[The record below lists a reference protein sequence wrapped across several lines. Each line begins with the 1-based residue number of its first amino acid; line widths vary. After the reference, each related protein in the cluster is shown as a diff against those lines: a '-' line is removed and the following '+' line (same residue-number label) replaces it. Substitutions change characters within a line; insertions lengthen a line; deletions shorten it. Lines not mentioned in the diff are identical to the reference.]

1 MAMPILVP
9 ALAAGAMLVAI
20 AADGVPTFDARP
32 GCQAAADAST
42 EANRNIDS
50 CVASERQARDAL
62 LKQWQNFPA
71 RDRAECVSLTSMG
84 GPPSYIEVLT
94 CLEMARDARAL
105 HLDQDS
111 TGVASKPEAR
121 RKKMSTGAKP

>member
-1 MAMPILVP
+1 MPILVP